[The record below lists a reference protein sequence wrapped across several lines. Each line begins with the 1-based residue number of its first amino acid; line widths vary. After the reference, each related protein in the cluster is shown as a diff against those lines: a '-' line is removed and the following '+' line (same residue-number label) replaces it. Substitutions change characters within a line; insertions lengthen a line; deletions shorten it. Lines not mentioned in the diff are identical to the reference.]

1 MNRVHTFPPAARG
14 FRSGFFNV
22 GAAMDFSSIY
32 LPRSGRPGTPAA
44 RLESAARRVA
54 ASWSRVGR
62 RIMDRIEMDVA
73 DVAGK

>member
-1 MNRVHTFPPAARG
+1 
-14 FRSGFFNV
+14 
-22 GAAMDFSSIY
+22 MDFSSIY
-32 LPRSGRPGTPAA
+32 SPRFGRPGSPAA